1 MPDPNEPGGDM
12 TEHPSGSGAKERE
25 SASDPEVGA
34 RHAEYW
40 QRNIRYMGIL
50 LAIWFVVSFGFGI
63 LLVEPLNT
71 IRIPGTGFPLGFW
84 FAQQGAI
91 YVFVVLIFVYVR
103 LMNRLD
109 REFGVDEGEGA

>member
-1 MPDPNEPGGDM
+1 M
-12 TEHPSGSGAKERE
+12 TEHPSGSEAQAHE
-25 SASDPEVGA
+25 SVSDPEVAA

-40 QRNIRYMGIL
+40 RRNIRYMGIL
-50 LAIWFVVSFGFGI
+50 LTIWFVVSYGFGI
-63 LLVEPLNT
+63 LLAEPLNAF
-71 IRIPGTGFPLGFW
+71 RIPGTGFPLGFW

-91 YVFVVLIFVYVR
+91 YVFVILVFVYVG